1 MVSCFAIIAAG
12 FVEIYVVHDLK
23 ENQTVINENV
33 NIKHSVKAAKI
44 SVFYQ
49 IPQYL
54 LIGVGEVFASIGG
67 MYGINYNR
75 IRVKK

>member
-23 ENQTVINENV
+23 GNQTVINEHV
-33 NIKHSVKAAKI
+33 NKHPVVAAKI

-54 LIGVGEVFASIGG
+54 LIGVGEVFASVGG
-67 MYGINYNR
+67 MYGINYKR